1 MATNHKNVITLG
13 QAPIK
18 SLLWKYFLPAFT
30 GMIINS
36 LYNIVDR
43 IFIGQGV
50 GALALSGISAV
61 FPIMLIIMGFGML
74 IGLGAGVRISLNL
87 GKNDLSRAEKVLGNA
102 FILMILISLFIT
114 ALGFQIKVPLLQL
127 FGIGPQTIGY
137 ANEYLDIILMGTIFQ
152 VVGFSLNNLIRAEGN
167 AKIAMYSML
176 ISAGINIILDPIFI
190 FVFKMGV
197 EGAAW
202 ATIISQFVLCIWVIR
217 HFISAKSVI
226 HLKSINFRLS
236 RDIIMN
242 IITIGFAP
250 FSMQIAASFVQGAFN
265 TQLATYSG
273 DLAIAAM
280 GIINSVSMLIIMSIV
295 SINMA
300 AQPIF
305 GFNYGANNYSRVK
318 ETLITCIIAAT
329 GISIL
334 GFCLVEL
341 FPHFIINLFNRDSE
355 QLQSVGVKGLRIFL
369 FALPIIGFQII
380 TGNYFQSTG
389 KAKISAILS
398 LLRQV
403 IILLPVLLI
412 LPRFFGL
419 TGVWIAAPIADCT
432 SAIITLLFLIHEIKR
447 LNRAILT
454 KK

>member
-13 QAPIK
+13 QTPIK

-176 ISAGINIILDPIFI
+176 ISAGINIILDPLFI